1 MGVGECLGLGIDFK
15 FSKDIIMDAANIVHK
30 AVRFGQNQLIVNVDA
45 ADESIVDRSGLVY
58 YAEVLV
64 PKAYRSGEFVRLVL
78 LSGSEVPPRDEAGMV
93 LYDGWSVD
101 IGDFLDGKLEWNVAG
116 FDAFESGDDPK
127 SLFGIQAEAVM
138 PYRVRTYI
146 ENNGVLVSGSNVTGP
161 VEYVIKGRLSE
172 NQFPA
177 WGDLFF
183 TKYLD
188 SNLKFLTWQPDN
200 GMVDV
205 DMPVV
210 LSFLTN
216 FEPKPAKLKLWC
228 SYQRVNGTTNSM
240 MIEEFAGVELYSLLS
255 INVGYKALG
264 LLELE
269 GADSV
274 FKYKIWLSNE
284 NDQRVSEERKFV
296 IDRQYYEY
304 VRYLVMVNSLGGLDV
319 VRCTGVMDRS
329 LKLMVKTA
337 ERALVAGYLP
347 SSEEIFVTNILGNR
361 ELKIATGFGL
371 TDKWIEYFE
380 ELAWSRLVYVVT
392 QEGLVPIVSTGEV
405 MELRKDGEYLG
416 GRVFGFVES
425 KEAIGY
431 SDMPVGSFAA
441 ERLTA
446 WVPEQSYCLVNE
458 NGVRIGKKGY
468 AKLKLVYVDSGERV
482 KGVAMKANVP
492 GTVGYYDVESSG
504 DCAVGTTP
512 YVNAALTVAG
522 TYRKNDCGVGF
533 AGTVGSIVIGAGVY
547 GSSLSLADAN
557 AKAAAAA
564 AALDTQSFANS
575 AGSCVAMV
583 AGVRG
588 KYFDYSDDN
597 TRVPTLSTWM
607 NTATVGI
614 NRVDERIDFE
624 NNWALGSL
632 PEDFF
637 CVRWTGYI
645 VGPVSG
651 LVRFRA
657 ISDDGVRLWVNDE
670 LLIDG
675 WYEHGSLALDGSMVM
690 EAGRIYSFKMEYYEY
705 AGGNNVQLRW
715 LYGATD
721 VVVPAGAFS
730 TEP

>member
-1 MGVGECLGLGIDFK
+1 
-15 FSKDIIMDAANIVHK
+15 MDAANIVHK
-30 AVRFGQNQLIVNVDA
+30 AVRFGQNQLIVCVDA
-45 ADESIVDRSGLVY
+45 AAESIVNRSGLVY

-78 LSGSEVPPRDEAGMV
+78 LSGSEVPPRDESGLV
-93 LYDGWSVD
+93 IYDGWSVD
-101 IGDFLDGKLEWNVAG
+101 IGEFLDGKLEWNVAG
-116 FDAFESGDDPK
+116 FDAFDNVST

-146 ENNGVLVSGSNVTGP
+146 ENNGVLVSGTDVTGP
-161 VEYVIKGRLSE
+161 VEYVIKGRLNE

-188 SNLKFLTWQPDN
+188 ANMKFLTWQPDG

-216 FEPKPAKLKLWC
+216 FESKPTSLRLWC
-228 SYQRVNGTTNSM
+228 TVIRNDSSTETWKV
-240 MIEEFAGVELYSLLS
+240 EEYSAVELYSLLS
-255 INVGYKALG
+255 VSVGYGALG
-264 LLELE
+264 LAGKE
-269 GADSV
+269 GV
-274 FKYKIWLSNE
+274 TGIFKYKIWLGNE
-284 NDQRVSEERKFV
+284 ADLRVSEERSFV
-296 IDRQYYEY
+296 VDRRYFEY
-304 VRYLVMVNSLGGLDV
+304 VRYLVMVNSLGGIDV

-347 SSEEIFVTNILGNR
+347 SSEEIFVTSISGSR

-371 TDKWIEYFE
+371 NDKWIEYFE
-380 ELAWSRLVYVVT
+380 ELAWSKLVYVVT
-392 QEGLVPIVSTGEV
+392 QEGLVPVVSTGEV

-446 WVPEQSYCLVNE
+446 WVPEQAYCLVNE
-458 NGVRIGKKGY
+458 NGVRIGKRGY
-468 AKLKLVYVDSGERV
+468 AKLKLLYVDSGERV

-492 GTVGYYDVESSG
+492 GTVGYYAVESSG
-504 DCAVGTTP
+504 ECFAATTP
-512 YVNAALTVAG
+512 YLNSALTVTG
-522 TYRKNDCGVGF
+522 SYKKNDCGVGF
-533 AGTVGSIVIGAGVY
+533 AGSLASIVIAAGVY

-557 AKAAAAA
+557 AKASAAAA
-564 AALDTQSFANS
+564 AIDTQAYANS
-575 AGSCVAMV
+575 VGTCLAMV

-588 KYFDYSDDN
+588 KYFNYGDDPA
-597 TRVPTLSTWM
+597 RVPTLSTWM
-607 NTATVGI
+607 NTAIVGI
-614 NRVDERIDFE
+614 NRIDENINFE

-637 CVRWTGYI
+637 CVRWTGYV

-657 ISDDGVRLWVNDE
+657 ISDDGVRLWVNDV

-690 EAGRIYSFKMEYYEY
+690 EAGRIYNFKMEYFEY
-705 AGGNNVQLRW
+705 AGGNSVQLRW
-715 LYGATD
+715 LYGDTD
-721 VVVPAGAFS
+721 VVVPAVAFF

>member
-1 MGVGECLGLGIDFK
+1 
-15 FSKDIIMDAANIVHK
+15 MDAANIVHK
-30 AVRFGQNQLIVNVDA
+30 AVRFGQNQLIVCVDA
-45 ADESIVDRSGLVY
+45 AAESIVNRSGLVY

-78 LSGSEVPPRDEAGMV
+78 LSGSEVPPRDESGLV
-93 LYDGWSVD
+93 IYDGWSVD
-101 IGDFLDGKLEWNVAG
+101 IGEFLDGKLEWNIAG
-116 FDAFESGDDPK
+116 FDAFDNVST

-146 ENNGVLVSGSNVTGP
+146 ENNGVLVSGTDVTGP
-161 VEYVIKGRLSE
+161 VEYVIKGRLNE

-188 SNLKFLTWQPDN
+188 ANMKFLTWQPDG

-216 FEPKPAKLKLWC
+216 FESKPTSLRLWC
-228 SYQRVNGTTNSM
+228 TVIRNDSSTETWKV
-240 MIEEFAGVELYSLLS
+240 EEYSAVELYSLLS
-255 INVGYKALG
+255 VSVGYGALG
-264 LLELE
+264 LAGKE
-269 GADSV
+269 GVSGI
-274 FKYKIWLSNE
+274 FKYKIWLGNE
-284 NDQRVSEERKFV
+284 ADLRVSEERSFV
-296 IDRQYYEY
+296 LDSRYFEY
-304 VRYLVMVNSLGGLDV
+304 VRYLVMVNSLGGIDV
-319 VRCTGVMDRS
+319 VRCTGVMDRN

-347 SSEEIFVTNILGNR
+347 SSEEVFVTSITGSR
-361 ELKIATGFGL
+361 ELTIATGFGL
-371 TDKWIEYFE
+371 SDKWIEYFE

-431 SDMPVGSFAA
+431 SDMPVGIFAA

-446 WVPEQSYCLVNE
+446 WVPEQGYCLVNE

-492 GTVGYYDVESSG
+492 GTVGYYAVESSG
-504 DCAVGTTP
+504 ECLASTTP
-512 YVNAALTVAG
+512 YLNTALTVTG
-522 TYRKNDCGVGF
+522 TYKKNDCGLGF
-533 AGTVGSIVIGAGVY
+533 AGSLASIVIDAGVY

-557 AKAAAAA
+557 TKASAAAAA
-564 AALDTQSFANS
+564 IDTQAYANS
-575 AGSCVAMV
+575 VGTCVAMV

-588 KYFDYSDDN
+588 KYFNYGDDPA
-597 TRVPTLSTWM
+597 RVPTLSTWM
-607 NTATVGI
+607 NTAIVGI
-614 NRVDERIDFE
+614 NRIDENINFE

-637 CVRWTGYI
+637 CVRWTGYV

-657 ISDDGVRLWVNDE
+657 ISDDGVRLWVNDV

-690 EAGRIYSFKMEYYEY
+690 EAGRIYNFKMEYFEY
-705 AGGNNVQLRW
+705 AGGNSVQLRW
-715 LYGATD
+715 LYGDTD
-721 VVVPAGAFS
+721 VVVPAVAFF